1 MGEEKEKE
9 ILIVDDQRG
18 ICLLLT
24 DILTGEGYRVSQAN
38 NGKEALDK
46 INQKSFDLMILDYK
60 LPIID
65 GKKVLEILERDRNE
79 IPVIVMSGMAENIS
93 AEIEQIK
100 MVKKIIAK
108 PFDIKDFCIQVDEVL
123 L

>member
-1 MGEEKEKE
+1 MEEEKGKE

-18 ICLLLT
+18 IRLLIT
-24 DILTGEGYRVSQAN
+24 DILTGEGYQVSQAST
-38 NGKEALDK
+38 GKEAVEQV
-46 INQKSFDLMILDYK
+46 NNKSFDLMVLDYK

-65 GKKVLEILERDRNE
+65 GKKVLEILEKDGRE

-93 AEIEQIK
+93 AEIEKIK

-108 PFDIKDFCIQVDEVL
+108 PFNIKDFCMQVEEVL